1 LPLNIHWSNI
11 KIWVEA
17 INGENKMS
25 KPNPFENA
33 QKQLADCAKI
43 LNLDEGTH
51 EFLNHPMR
59 EFHVTIPVRMDNG
72 RIKIFQGFRVQYND
86 ALGPC
91 KGGIRYH
98 PDETIDTVR
107 ALAAWMTWKTSL
119 LGLPL
124 GGGKGGVICNPK
136 EMSQGE
142 LERLSRGY
150 VDKIWQNFG
159 PEKDVP
165 APDVYTTPQMMAWM
179 MDEYSKLTGSNNF
192 GCITGKPL
200 CVGGS
205 CGRNDATALGG
216 MYTLREAAKKLN
228 INLKNATMAIQGYGN
243 AGSYA
248 ASLARDLFGCKIVA
262 VSDSKGGVYDANG
275 IDADVA
281 ARVKAET
288 STVAN
293 IPQGKKISN
302 EELLELNVDILVAAA
317 LENVITKENAGK
329 VKAKIIVELAN
340 GPTTPEADEILY
352 KNNVHVIP
360 DFLANAGGVT
370 VSYFEMVQNI
380 MRYCWSTEEVYQ
392 KLDERMTIAYKSVF
406 DASIKYKI
414 NMRQAAYT
422 VAVSRVVEAMKMRG
436 WV

>member
-1 LPLNIHWSNI
+1 
-11 KIWVEA
+11 
-17 INGENKMS
+17 MS
-25 KPNPFENA
+25 KPNPFEIA
-33 QKQLADCAKI
+33 QKQLDDCAKI
-43 LNLDEGTH
+43 LNLDAGVH
-51 EFLNHPMR
+51 EYLKHPKR
-59 EFHVTIPVRMDNG
+59 ELHISIPVRMDDG
-72 RIKIFQGFRVQYND
+72 SMKIFQGYRVQYND

-107 ALAAWMTWKTSL
+107 ALSAWMTWKTSL

-136 EMSQGE
+136 ELSIGE
-142 LERLSRGY
+142 QERLCRGY
-150 VDKIWQNFG
+150 IDMVWENIG

-205 CGRNDATALGG
+205 CGRSDATARGG
-216 MYTLREAAKKLN
+216 MYTLREAAKEFK
-228 INLKNATMAIQGYGN
+228 IDLKKATIAIQGYGN

-248 ASLARDLFGCKIVA
+248 HSLAEELFGSKVVA
-262 VSDSKGGVYDANG
+262 VSDSKGGSYNANG

-281 ARVKAET
+281 ARAKAET

-293 IPQGKKISN
+293 IPGAKKITN
-302 EELLELNVDILVAAA
+302 EDLLELDVDILIAAA
-317 LENVITKENAGK
+317 LENVITKDNAGNI
-329 VKAKIIVELAN
+329 KAKIVVELAN

-352 KNNVHVIP
+352 KNNIHVIP

-380 MRYCWSTEEVYQ
+380 MRYCWSFDEVYQ
-392 KLDERMTIAYKSVF
+392 KLDERMTMAYKGVLS
-406 DASIKYKI
+406 ASKQYSI

-422 VAVSRVVEAMKMRG
+422 VAVARVVEAMKMRG

>member
-1 LPLNIHWSNI
+1 VLNGD
-11 KIWVEA
+11 A
-17 INGENKMS
+17 KMS
-25 KPNPFENA
+25 KPNPFEIA
-33 QKQLADCAKI
+33 QKQLDDCAKI
-43 LNLDEGTH
+43 LNLDAGVH
-51 EFLNHPMR
+51 EYLKHPKR
-59 EFHVTIPVRMDNG
+59 ELHISIPVRMDDG
-72 RIKIFQGFRVQYND
+72 SMKIFQGYRVQYND

-107 ALAAWMTWKTSL
+107 ALSAWMTWKTSL

-136 EMSQGE
+136 ELSIGE
-142 LERLSRGY
+142 QERLCRGY
-150 VDKIWQNFG
+150 IDMVWENIG

-205 CGRNDATALGG
+205 CGRSDATARGG
-216 MYTLREAAKKLN
+216 MYTLREAAKEFN
-228 INLKNATMAIQGYGN
+228 IDLKKATIAIQGYGN

-248 ASLARDLFGCKIVA
+248 HSLAEELFGSKVVA
-262 VSDSKGGVYDANG
+262 VSDSKGGSYNANG

-281 ARVKAET
+281 ARAKAET

-293 IPQGKKISN
+293 IPGAKKISN
-302 EELLELNVDILVAAA
+302 EDLLELDVDILIAAA
-317 LENVITKENAGK
+317 LENVITKDNAGNI
-329 VKAKIIVELAN
+329 KAKIVVELAN

-352 KNNVHVIP
+352 KNKIHVIP

-380 MRYCWSTEEVYQ
+380 MRYCWSFDEVYQ
-392 KLDERMTIAYKSVF
+392 KLDERMTMAYKGVLA
-406 DASIKYKI
+406 ASKQYGI

-422 VAVSRVVEAMKMRG
+422 VAVARVVEAMKMRG

>member
-1 LPLNIHWSNI
+1 
-11 KIWVEA
+11 
-17 INGENKMS
+17 MS
-25 KPNPFENA
+25 KPNPFEIA
-33 QKQLADCAKI
+33 QKQLDDCAKI
-43 LNLDEGTH
+43 LNLDAGVH
-51 EFLNHPMR
+51 EFLRHPKI
-59 EFHVTIPVRMDNG
+59 EYHLSIPVRMDDG
-72 RIKIFQGFRVQYND
+72 STKIFQGYRVQYND

-107 ALAAWMTWKTSL
+107 ALSAWMTWKTSL

-136 EMSQGE
+136 EMSMGE
-142 LERLSRGY
+142 LERLCRGY
-150 VDKIWQNFG
+150 IDKIWQNIG
-159 PEKDVP
+159 PDKDVP

-205 CGRNDATALGG
+205 CGRSDATARGG
-216 MYTLREAAKKLN
+216 MYALREAARELN
-228 INLKNATMAIQGYGN
+228 IDLSKATFAIQGYGN
-243 AGSYA
+243 AGSFA
-248 ASLARDLFGCKIVA
+248 HSLAKELFGGKVVA
-262 VSDSKGGVYDANG
+262 ISDSKGGAFNAKG
-275 IDADVA
+275 IDADEA
-281 ARVKAET
+281 ARIKAET

-293 IPQGKKISN
+293 IPGAKKISN
-302 EELLELNVDILVAAA
+302 EELLELDVDILVAAA
-317 LENVITKENAGK
+317 LENVITKDNAGR

-340 GPTTPEADEILY
+340 GPTTPEADEILFQN
-352 KNNVHVIP
+352 KVHVIP

-380 MRYCWSTEEVYQ
+380 MRYCWSFDEVYA
-392 KLDERMTIAYKSVF
+392 KLDERMTMAYQGVLA
-406 DASIKYKI
+406 ASKKYNV

-422 VAVSRVVEAMKMRG
+422 VAVSRVVDAMKTRG

>member
-1 LPLNIHWSNI
+1 
-11 KIWVEA
+11 
-17 INGENKMS
+17 MS
-25 KPNPFENA
+25 KPNPFEIA
-33 QKQLADCAKI
+33 QKQLDDCAKI
-43 LNLDEGTH
+43 LNLDAGVH
-51 EFLNHPMR
+51 EVLKQPRR
-59 EFHVTIPVRMDNG
+59 EFHFAIPIRMDDG
-72 RIKIFQGFRVQYND
+72 SIRVFQGFRVQYND

-91 KGGIRYH
+91 RGGIRYH

-107 ALAAWMTWKTSL
+107 ALSAWMTWKTSL

-124 GGGKGGVICNPK
+124 GGGKGGIICNPK
-136 EMSQGE
+136 ELSTGE

-150 VDKIWQNFG
+150 IDMIWQNIG

-205 CGRNDATALGG
+205 CGRGDATARGG
-216 MYTLREAAKKLN
+216 MYALREAAKELN
-228 INLKNATMAIQGYGN
+228 IDLSKATVAVQGYGN

-248 ASLARDLFGCKIVA
+248 HSLVSELFGSKVVA
-262 VSDSKGGVYDANG
+262 VSDSKGGAYNAAG
-275 IDADVA
+275 ISAEEA
-281 ARVKAET
+281 GRVKAET

-293 IPQGKKISN
+293 IPGAKKISN
-302 EELLELNVDILVAAA
+302 EQLLELDVDILIAAA
-317 LENVITKENAGK
+317 LENVITRDNAGNI
-329 VKAKIIVELAN
+329 KAKIIVELAN
-340 GPTTPEADEILY
+340 GPTTPEADEILFRN
-352 KNNVHVIP
+352 KVHIIP

-370 VSYFEMVQNI
+370 VSYFEMVQNT
-380 MRYCWSTEEVYQ
+380 MRYCWSFDEVYQ
-392 KLDERMTIAYKSVF
+392 KLDERMTAAYQGVLA
-406 DASIKYKI
+406 ASKKYDI

-422 VAVSRVVEAMKMRG
+422 VAVARVVEAMKMRG

>member
-1 LPLNIHWSNI
+1 
-11 KIWVEA
+11 
-17 INGENKMS
+17 MS
-25 KPNPFENA
+25 KPNPFEIA
-33 QKQLADCAKI
+33 QKQLDDCAKI
-43 LNLDEGTH
+43 LNLDAGVH
-51 EFLNHPMR
+51 EFLKHPRR
-59 EFHVTIPVRMDNG
+59 EFHVSIPVRMDDG
-72 RIKIFQGFRVQYND
+72 SMKIFQGYRVQYND

-107 ALAAWMTWKTSL
+107 ALSAWMTWKTSL

-136 EMSQGE
+136 ELSMGE
-142 LERLSRGY
+142 QERLCRGY
-150 VDKIWQNFG
+150 IDMIWQNVG

-179 MDEYSKLTGSNNF
+179 MDEYSKMTGSNNF

-205 CGRNDATALGG
+205 CGRSDATARGG
-216 MYTLREAAKKLN
+216 MYALREAAREFN
-228 INLKNATMAIQGYGN
+228 IDLTKATMAVQGYGN

-248 ASLARDLFGCKIVA
+248 HSLAKELFGCKVVA
-262 VSDSKGGVYDANG
+262 VSDSKGGVYNAAG

-293 IPQGKKISN
+293 IPNAKKIGN
-302 EELLELNVDILVAAA
+302 AELLELDVDILVVAA
-317 LENVITKENAGK
+317 LENVITKDNAGK

-340 GPTTPEADEILY
+340 GPSTPEADAILFQN
-352 KNNVHVIP
+352 KVHVIP

-380 MRYCWSTEEVYQ
+380 MRFCWSTEEVYQ
-392 KLDERMTIAYKSVF
+392 KLDERMTMAYQGVLA
-406 DASIKYKI
+406 ASKKYSI

-422 VAVSRVVEAMKMRG
+422 VAVARVVEAMKMRG

>member
-1 LPLNIHWSNI
+1 MLNGD
-11 KIWVEA
+11 A
-17 INGENKMS
+17 KMT
-25 KPNPFENA
+25 KPNPFEIA
-33 QKQLADCAKI
+33 QKQLDDCAKI
-43 LNLDEGTH
+43 LNLDAGVH
-51 EFLNHPMR
+51 EFLRHPRR
-59 EFHVTIPVRMDNG
+59 EFHVSIPVRMDNG
-72 RIKIFQGFRVQYND
+72 SMKMFQGYRVQYND

-107 ALAAWMTWKTSL
+107 ALSAWMTWKTSL

-136 EMSQGE
+136 ELSMGE
-142 LERLSRGY
+142 QERLCRGY
-150 VDKIWQNFG
+150 IDMVWQNVG
-159 PEKDVP
+159 PDKDIP

-205 CGRNDATALGG
+205 CGRNDATARGG
-216 MYTLREAAKKLN
+216 MYALREAAKELN
-228 INLKNATMAIQGYGN
+228 IDLAKATFAIQGYGN

-248 ASLARDLFGCKIVA
+248 HVLAKELFGSKVVA
-262 VSDSKGGVYDANG
+262 ISDSKGGAFNASG
-275 IDADVA
+275 IDVDEA

-293 IPQGKKISN
+293 IPNARKISN
-302 EELLELNVDILVAAA
+302 EELLELDVDILVAAA
-317 LENVITKENAGK
+317 LENVITKDNAGK
-329 VKAKIIVELAN
+329 IKARIIVELAN
-340 GPTTPEADEILY
+340 GPTTPEADAILF
-352 KNNVHVIP
+352 KNKVHVIP

-380 MRYCWSTEEVYQ
+380 MRFCWSIDEVYQ
-392 KLDERMTIAYKSVF
+392 KLDERMTMAYQGVLA
-406 DASIKYKI
+406 ASKKYNI

-422 VAVSRVVEAMKMRG
+422 VAVARVVEAMKMRG